1 LTVTPSHRPAAALL
15 VDRDPAA
22 CVAIVADRRLAVAA
36 LAALLTKDSD
46 YRLVQETCGSVEVA
60 QMLAT
65 HRPALV
71 VEDLSSLVGS
81 MFGLLDDPGARHLVI
96 DPLDDPADFP
106 DTVRQAMQTANSSVP
121 SDSPKALSGRE
132 LEILALIASGRG
144 TKEIARDYAITPKTV
159 GNHVSNIFHKLDLHH
174 RGELVLFALQHGLAS
189 L

>member
-1 LTVTPSHRPAAALL
+1 MIVTPPHRPAAALL
-15 VDRDPAA
+15 LDRDPAA
-22 CVAIVADRRLAVAA
+22 CVAVVADRRLAVAA
-36 LAALLTKDSD
+36 LAALLTRDSG
-46 YRLVQETCGSVEVA
+46 YRLVQETSGSAQVA

-71 VEDLSSLVGS
+71 IEDGSSLAGS
-81 MFGLLDDPGARHLVI
+81 VFGLLDEPAARHLVI
-96 DPLDDPADFP
+96 NPLDDPANFH
-106 DTVRQAMQTANSSVP
+106 DTVGQAMRDVGQGVG
-121 SDSPKALSGRE
+121 SDSAKALSSRE
-132 LEILALIASGRG
+132 LGILALIASGRG